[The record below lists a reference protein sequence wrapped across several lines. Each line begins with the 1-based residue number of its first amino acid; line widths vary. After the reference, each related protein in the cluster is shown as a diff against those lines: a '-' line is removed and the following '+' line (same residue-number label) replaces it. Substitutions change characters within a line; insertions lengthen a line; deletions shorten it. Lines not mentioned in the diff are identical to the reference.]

1 MTREYTQ
8 ADKDT
13 AVRLYTENGWG
24 YLKISQVIGC
34 SRTAVRDWVLGAGI
48 KPRPAAGYS
57 DKFKTKV
64 MNEYEKRDDLSLEK
78 VAHKNGVGARTLS
91 RWLHGAPDRKV
102 RPYRPRVVDKEAI
115 EADLKAGFSA
125 PEAAERNHCTAGWVY
140 QIQRGDG

>member
-57 DKFKTKV
+57 DRFKTKV

-78 VAHKNGVGARTLS
+78 VATKNGIGARTLS

-102 RPYRPRVVDKEAI
+102 RPYRPRVGDKEAI

-125 PEAAERNHCTAGWVY
+125 TETADRNHCTFGWVY